1 MHIGQRLVFSSL
13 VAAAL
18 ACSGTSE
25 HPEALPTS
33 SAVTG
38 AKTKERP
45 GFDRYA
51 HHWTVTTDGD
61 VRAILFPPSGEI
73 VTVGGAYAR
82 VRAREDGKEKRAA
95 QLGCGLTAG
104 GVTFDP
110 KRGVLLVC
118 TGDIR
123 SLEWPS
129 LTPKTLT
136 QLDDVALAAAFTDS
150 EIAIQIT
157 TRGTLASKGV
167 FADLVLFDRKTLK
180 RTGNLPS
187 TEGPAALSLEGLPAG
202 LMVAVFQTGVA
213 LREPGSNGWRRFVKG
228 GLPSVAVP
236 SPNGKEVFLS
246 PRPNESVTVDVASA
260 TITRTWRGLSP
271 LSVAWL
277 DLDTIATAGGGKG
290 IRLLDSAKTEVVSG
304 DDASFD
310 RIAASP
316 KGDVLCAHSTE
327 NRKLVCYFDKVP
339 PGYDPKKAKQENEKD
354 KEPDP
359 NAVPL
364 LE

>member
-1 MHIGQRLVFSSL
+1 MQKGLKLVLSSL
-13 VAAAL
+13 VATAL
-18 ACSGTSE
+18 ACSGASDHSE
-25 HPEALPTS
+25 VAAKG
-33 SAVTG
+33 SATPDG
-38 AKTKERP
+38 KTKTRR

-82 VRAREDGKEKRAA
+82 VRTREDGKEKRAT
-95 QLGCGLTAG
+95 QIGCGLTAG

-123 SLEWPS
+123 ALEWPG

-136 QLDDVALAAAFTDS
+136 QLDDVALAAAFTEN

-157 TRGTLASKGV
+157 TRGTLASRGV

-180 RTGNLPS
+180 QSGNLPS

-202 LMVAVFQTGVA
+202 LLVAVFQTGVA
-213 LREPGSNGWRRFVKG
+213 LREPGSSGWRRFVKG

-236 SPNGKEVFLS
+236 SPDGKEVFLS

-277 DLDTIATAGGGKG
+277 DLETIATAGGGKG
-290 IRLLDSAKTEVVSG
+290 IRLLDSEKTEVVSG

-310 RIAASP
+310 RVAASP
-316 KGDVLCAHSTE
+316 KGDALCAHSTE
-327 NRKLVCYFDKVP
+327 NRKLTCYFEKVP
-339 PGYDPKKAKQENEKD
+339 PGYDPKKAKPEKD
-354 KEPDP
+354 PTPAPE
-359 NAVPL
+359 AVPL

>member
-1 MHIGQRLVFSSL
+1 MLKGRKLVFSSL
-13 VAAAL
+13 AAAAL
-18 ACSGTSE
+18 ACSGTSD
-25 HPEALPTS
+25 HPEVARTGNAIS
-33 SAVTG
+33 SAKAD
-38 AKTKERP
+38 AKR

-110 KRGVLLVC
+110 KRGILFVC

-123 SLEWPS
+123 ALDWPK
-129 LTPKTLT
+129 LTPRTLT
-136 QLDDVALAAAFTDS
+136 HLDDVALAAAFTDS

-157 TRGTLASKGV
+157 TRGTLASRGV

-180 RTGNLPS
+180 QTGNLPS

-202 LMVAVFQTGVA
+202 LLVAVFQTGVA
-213 LREPGSNGWRRFVKG
+213 LREPGSSGWRRFVKG

-271 LSVAWL
+271 RSVAWL

-304 DDASFD
+304 DDAAFD
-310 RIAASP
+310 RVAASAR
-316 KGDVLCAHSTE
+316 GDVLCAHSTE
-327 NRKLVCYFDKVP
+327 SRKLVCYFDKVP
-339 PGYDPKKAKQENEKD
+339 PGYDPKKAKPDTD
-354 KEPDP
+354 KEPEP
-359 NAVPL
+359 EMMPL

>member
-1 MHIGQRLVFSSL
+1 MRTGQKLVFSSII
-13 VAAAL
+13 AAAL
-18 ACSGTSE
+18 ACSSTSE
-25 HPEALPTS
+25 HPEEAPTKRGA
-33 SAVTG
+33 SAG
-38 AKTKERP
+38 AETKERR

-51 HHWTVTTDGD
+51 HHWTTSTDGD

-95 QLGCGLTAG
+95 QIGCGLSAG
-104 GVTFDP
+104 GVTFDA

-123 SLEWPS
+123 SLEWPT

-157 TRGTLASKGV
+157 TRGTLASRGV
-167 FADLVLFDRKTLK
+167 FADLVLFDRTTLK
-180 RTGNLPS
+180 QTGSLPS

-202 LMVAVFQTGVA
+202 LLVAVFQTGVA
-213 LREPGSNGWRRFVKG
+213 LREPGSIGWRRFVKG

-246 PRPNESVTVDVASA
+246 PRPYESVTVDIASA

-277 DLDTIATAGGGKG
+277 DPETIATAGGGKG
-290 IRLLDSAKTEVVSG
+290 IRLLESAKTEVVSG

-310 RIAASP
+310 RIAVSP
-316 KGDVLCAHSTE
+316 KGDALCAHSTE
-327 NRKLVCYFDKVP
+327 NRKLVCYFEKVP
-339 PGYDPKKAKQENEKD
+339 PGYDPKKAK
-354 KEPDP
+354 KEGAQPEP
-359 NAVPL
+359 SPTAPL
-364 LE
+364 EP